1 MAFCIQCGNQ
11 IKDGA
16 KFCPKCGTKQDNEI
30 PNSPE
35 NIDNNDDE
43 ELYDVYIK
51 EVDDARKMEVLRE
64 LCAVGGYDLAEAG
77 DIVENSGYIKEGVPK
92 EEAEQLKKKFE
103 LLGAVVEIDEFVT
116 GKRRESVITSFPQ
129 FVQKFGAAIGMWT
142 IGWVLQLTDYDKD
155 LAVQKANTVNGI
167 ENLSTLFPALLL
179 GISIIGLIFYPVT
192 KERFQKLTVQ
202 LEKKR
207 NGEDYNTE
215 GFEKLL

>member
-103 LLGAVVEIDEFVT
+103 LLGAVVEIDEFEDVT
-116 GKRRESVITSFPQ
+116 DNE
-129 FVQKFGAAIGMWT
+129 
-142 IGWVLQLTDYDKD
+142 DDD
-155 LAVQKANTVNGI
+155 NEDDDI
-167 ENLSTLFPALLL
+167 ENDE
-179 GISIIGLIFYPVT
+179 T
-192 KERFQKLTVQ
+192 KEESSTDGVFSATSQQPSLFTE
-202 LEKKR
+202 EKKSDSDA
-207 NGEDYNTE
+207 GSTCL
-215 GFEKLL
+215 GCAIMIGIAIAVVKFFF